1 MLVLLA
7 GCSKE
12 ARTLSADL
20 PQTPPYDAA
29 DPRIAKYQENAYQV
43 AQGGR
48 YFTWY
53 GCGACH
59 ASGAKGVLDLGDG
72 RWRHGGAFDQVY
84 AVIAHGHRGV
94 SANYGD
100 KIPVE
105 QLWQITAYTRDLTK
119 VPPEKRRRQDHDQQA
134 EPQGSTWTGAER

>member
-20 PQTPPYDAA
+20 PQTPPHGGA

-59 ASGAKGVLDLGDG
+59 ASGAKGVLDLGDV
-72 RWRHGGAFDQVY
+72 RWRYGGAFDQVY
-84 AVIAHGHRGV
+84 ASIASGHRRV
-94 SANYGD
+94 AVNYGD

-105 QLWQITAYTRDLTK
+105 QLWQITAYTRDMTK
-119 VPPEKRRRQDHDQQA
+119 VPSEKRRRQDHDQQG
-134 EPQGSTWTGAER
+134 EPQGSTWAGAER